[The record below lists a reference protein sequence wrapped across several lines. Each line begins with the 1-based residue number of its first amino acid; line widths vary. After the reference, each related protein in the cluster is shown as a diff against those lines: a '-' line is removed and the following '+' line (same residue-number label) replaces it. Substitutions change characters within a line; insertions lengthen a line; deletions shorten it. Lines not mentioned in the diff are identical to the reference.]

1 MQVQPR
7 IYTPEEYLALEES
20 AEEKSEYHDGQIT
33 PMTGGTIDH
42 NQIVG
47 NFIIALNIALK
58 NQDYRVYFADVRLWI
73 PQEQRFTYPDV
84 MVIAGRPEYYNNR
97 KDTITNPLLIVEVLS
112 ELTKTYDREALP
124 ERYRIEKFK
133 AYGTIATFQE
143 YVLISQ
149 TAKSIE
155 QFAKIGNKKWSFR
168 LYDEE
173 DEAIEFDSIESQVSL
188 ADLYDKVD
196 FDGQEA

>member
-1 MQVQPR
+1 MQVQQR

-20 AEEKSEYHDGQIT
+20 AEERNEYHDGQIIL
-33 PMTGGTIDH
+33 MTGGTTNH
-42 NQIVG
+42 NQIS
-47 NFIIALNIALK
+47 LNISFALIATLRQ
-58 NQDYRVYFADVRLWI
+58 QDYRVYMADVRLWI

-84 MVIAGRPEYYNNR
+84 IVIAGRPEYYNDR
-97 KDTITNPLLIVEVLS
+97 KDTITNPLMIVEVLS
-112 ELTKTYDREALP
+112 ESTKDYDRT
-124 ERYRIEKFK
+124 EKFK

-155 QFAKIGNKKWSFR
+155 QFSKIGNKKWSFR

-173 DEAIEFDSIESQVSL
+173 DEAIELTSIEAQVPL
-188 ADLYDKVD
+188 ADLYDKVG
-196 FDGQEA
+196 FEAPVESPEA